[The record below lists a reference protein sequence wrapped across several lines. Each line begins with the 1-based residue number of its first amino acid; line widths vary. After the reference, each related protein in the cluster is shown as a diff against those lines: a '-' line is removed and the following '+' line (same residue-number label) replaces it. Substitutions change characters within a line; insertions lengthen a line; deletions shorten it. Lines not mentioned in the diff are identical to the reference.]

1 MHRKWR
7 VVKMRQMY
15 TGRWKKERKRKEK
28 WVTETDEA
36 GNTCIG
42 SGGGGGG
49 LWKRKWKRRKGRE
62 NAIDEYLKVDE
73 EEVEGAVEEREVDY
87 RDA

>member
-15 TGRWKKERKRKEK
+15 TGRWKKEWKRKEK

-36 GNTCIG
+36 GNACIG
-42 SGGGGGG
+42 SGGWVEACG
-49 LWKRKWKRRKGRE
+49 RKWKREKRERKCNR
-62 NAIDEYLKVDE
+62 
-73 EEVEGAVEEREVDY
+73 
-87 RDA
+87 

>member
-42 SGGGGGG
+42 SGGGVEACGKESGRGG
-49 LWKRKWKRRKGRE
+49 KGE
-62 NAIDEYLKVDE
+62 KMQ
-73 EEVEGAVEEREVDY
+73 
-87 RDA
+87 